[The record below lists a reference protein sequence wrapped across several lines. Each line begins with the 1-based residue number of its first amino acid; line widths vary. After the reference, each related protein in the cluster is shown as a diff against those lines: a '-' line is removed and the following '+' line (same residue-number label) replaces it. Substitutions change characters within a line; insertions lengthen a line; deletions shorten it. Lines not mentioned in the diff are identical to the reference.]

1 VSPSSERLRA
11 QLEALR
17 AAPGPVQVVAYSAE
31 EIQERALAE
40 ALAAAR
46 ALGRAWRR
54 GHSRARRLELLA
66 ALGVHVPAETTG
78 RSAVDALIKTTL
90 TGGFQVRWMPPRQGQ
105 FYEQAL
111 SLVDPHEPFELI
123 RRIPSSSH
131 GERRS
136 D

>member
-66 ALGVHVPAETTG
+66 ALSVHVPAET
-78 RSAVDALIKTTL
+78 
-90 TGGFQVRWMPPRQGQ
+90 
-105 FYEQAL
+105 
-111 SLVDPHEPFELI
+111 
-123 RRIPSSSH
+123 PSC
-131 GERRS
+131 GTR
-136 D
+136 